1 MPDLDGVEH
10 KYLDVG
16 NEVMIHVVGPG
27 PAAYIASDSNHA
39 MQWPGVVFAARLGVE
54 PIVVP
59 GPHDSMLT
67 HPDEVA
73 KAILAA

>member
-1 MPDLDGVEH
+1 MPGGYFLDAPDMSAATLG
-10 KYLDVG
+10 
-16 NEVMIHVVGPG
+16 IPT
-27 PAAYIASDSNHA
+27 AYIASDSDQA
-39 MQWPGVVFAARLGVE
+39 MQWPGAVFAARLGVE

-59 GPHDSMLT
+59 GPHDRMLT